1 MVNFVNTCYFLN
13 HHYFGNLFAFLLE
26 NYVAV
31 GLFYDETIWNNFLNT
46 IFFKSSVTFEIRLH
60 AYLQNTWQED
70 YLIKETKDPFLHG
83 DFDSMDMFTRVTVEN
98 ALLCFTAPNTRRDS
112 VSPKMTCELLHE
124 KGPKR
129 VWKLLPSVLGSS
141 IKNGRSS
148 SLIIFLRNEL
158 DTWAIAF
165 LSKPSSTP
173 NRSDLIDWN
182 RMLTSVNLKK
192 TGMACRNIVIKN
204 NTRCFKSALQ

>member
-1 MVNFVNTCYFLN
+1 MKQFLKYNFFQIV
-13 HHYFGNLFAFLLE
+13 
-26 NYVAV
+26 
-31 GLFYDETIWNNFLNT
+31 I
-46 IFFKSSVTFEIRLH
+46 TFEIRLH
-60 AYLQNTWQED
+60 AYLQNR
-70 YLIKETKDPFLHG
+70 LHP
-83 DFDSMDMFTRVTVEN
+83 TRN
-98 ALLCFTAPNTRRDS
+98 ATQWLPKWLLNSLSLHNR
-112 VSPKMTCELLHE
+112 MTCELSTRRFYQ

-141 IKNGRSS
+141 IKIGRSS
-148 SLIIFLRNEL
+148 SLIIFLRNEF

-182 RMLTSVNLKK
+182 RMLTSVNLTK